1 MRFLSLRMVS
11 RNILYAYTRVNKVE
25 RRKREESLETD
36 GRMRDVYIC
45 ILERQRICSRHGYLL
60 GGYIVYI
67 QARNSPVGAHAISLP
82 TLTVIIVINNK
93 T

>member
-36 GRMRDVYIC
+36 ERCIYIC

-67 QARNSPVGAHAISLP
+67 QARSSPVGAHAISLP